1 MLDTEKVIE
10 IAKNKNG
17 LVTSADVT
25 TLGISRMVLKYL
37 VDQGKLVKMA
47 RGVYAL
53 PLTMNDIYFD
63 EQNRCHKGIFNSL
76 SSLYLLGYLDQNPES
91 IYMAFPQTYNTS
103 KLKARGIVCMNQA
116 VSNYDV
122 GTITIK
128 TPRGNNVR
136 TYCIERTLCEVMR
149 DSDISRHIV
158 RDAFSQYLRSGD
170 ANIKSLKAF
179 AKMFGVES
187 KVDTFLEVLL

>member
-37 VDQGKLVKMA
+37 VEQGKLIKMA

-53 PLTMNDIYFD
+53 PSTMEDKYFD
-63 EQNRCHKGIFNSL
+63 EQNRCHKGIYNSL
-76 SSLYLLGYLDQNPES
+76 SSLYLLGYLDSDPNKL
-91 IYMAFPQTYNTS
+91 YMAFPQTYNTT

-122 GTITIK
+122 GTISVK
-128 TPRGNNVR
+128 TPRGNVVR

-149 DSDISRHIV
+149 DSEVSRHVV
-158 RDAFSQYLRSGD
+158 RDAFAQYLRNND
-170 ANIKSLKAF
+170 ANLKSLRTF

-187 KVDTFLEVLL
+187 KVNTFLEVLL